1 MPTAVAFGPDGKL
14 YIGTQG
20 GMLARFTLND
30 SYDAVVG
37 YTVSNVL
44 ATNKHM
50 CILGIAFDPM
60 EPPELADQISVYVSV
75 SQIYHGQHRNSFELA
90 INGRIS
96 VIRGANLDR
105 VTDIIRG
112 LPVSEKDHAV
122 SFCSAFDSASGVMC
136 SLSFAMPL
144 LSNHQS
150 VGEWHLFR

>member
-1 MPTAVAFGPDGKL
+1 
-14 YIGTQG
+14 
-20 GMLARFTLND
+20 MLARFTLND

-50 CILGIAFDPM
+50 CILGIAFDPT
-60 EPPELADQISVYVSV
+60 EPSELADQISVYVSV
-75 SQIYHGQHRNSFELA
+75 SQIYHGQYRNSFELA

-96 VIRGANLDR
+96 VVRGANLDR

-122 SFCSAFDSASGVMC
+122 SSCNAFDSDPGVTLSP
-136 SLSFAMPL
+136 SLVLPL
-144 LSNHQS
+144 QS
-150 VGEWHLFR
+150 STVGEWHLFW